1 MVGDG
6 FAVFV
11 FVVVMVDDVFECVA
25 VVFDG
30 LVLIVFE
37 VPAVF
42 VVVDVDDEF
51 VTVAVEFDAIF
62 VLALFAL
69 FVDVLASPPQ
79 AIPNAERPKSA
90 ESAIAFFM
98 FKLSP
103 VFFKD

>member
-1 MVGDG
+1 LVGDG
-6 FAVFV
+6 FAAFE
-11 FVVVMVDDVFECVA
+11 FVVVMVDEVFECVA
-25 VVFDG
+25 EVLDDG

-37 VPAVF
+37 VPVL

-51 VTVAVEFDAIF
+51 VTVALEFEVIL
-62 VLALFAL
+62 VALFAL

-79 AIPNAERPKSA
+79 AIPNADRPKSA

-103 VFFKD
+103 VFLKD